1 MSFFKQSDKD
11 VKNQASSG
19 QNPVTTKKHNN
30 QQFTFVDNFPYE
42 AKTITLSQEELEA
55 LKKKK

>member
-1 MSFFKQSDKD
+1 MSFFKQSDKG
-11 VKNQASSG
+11 VNNKTSSG
-19 QNPVTTKKHNN
+19 QSPVTTQKNKN